1 MPSKTAEHIRQ
12 QHQRILEL
20 RDENFKLRIQMD
32 KLRKENDN
40 FRKKNYESSKS
51 ESETLKLAIKVSRF
65 ELEYLSAIVE
75 EKRKELRE
83 MDALEMS

>member
-1 MPSKTAEHIRQ
+1 MPMMPSKTAEHIRQ

-32 KLRKENDN
+32 KLQKE
-40 FRKKNYESSKS
+40 KS
-51 ESETLKLAIKVSRF
+51 ESETLKLAIKVSRL
-65 ELEYLSAIVE
+65 ELKYLSARVE

-83 MDALEMS
+83 MDALEIS